1 MSENGYPESPINCL
15 PAVDPESG
23 DLITVVETPKGFR
36 NKFKFEHKT
45 GLFKLSGI
53 LPAGAVF
60 PFDFGF
66 IPSTLGED
74 GDPLDVLILMDE
86 PAFTGCIIPCLLIG
100 VIQAVQKQKGE
111 KKERNDR
118 LIAVSVKT
126 HLYAGIK
133 KLSRLQTR
141 IIDEIEHFFIS
152 YNQLRGRTFTPVGRY
167 DSTRARKIL
176 QTGINSYKRNGYPE

>member
-1 MSENGYPESPINCL
+1 MPEKGFPESSINRL

-45 GLFKLSGI
+45 GLFKLSGV

-100 VIQAVQKQKGE
+100 VIQAYQKQKRE

-126 HLYAGIK
+126 HMYTGIK
-133 KLSRLQTR
+133 KMSQLQPR

-152 YNQLRGRTFTPVGRY
+152 YNQLRGRIFTPSGRY
-167 DSTRARKIL
+167 DSARAVKIL
-176 QTGINSYKRNGYPE
+176 KTGITSYKKYGYPE